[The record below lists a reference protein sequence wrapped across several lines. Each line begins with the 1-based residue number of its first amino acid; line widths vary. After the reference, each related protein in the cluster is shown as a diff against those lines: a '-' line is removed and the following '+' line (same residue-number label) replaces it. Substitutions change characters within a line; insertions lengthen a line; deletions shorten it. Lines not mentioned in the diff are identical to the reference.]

1 MRVMGIDGC
10 RSGWVATIRPLA
22 GGPAERIVTPDLAAL
37 MRLPE
42 MAAIA
47 IDMPIGLPERIG
59 PDGRGPEKAL
69 RPRLGERQSSVFSVP
84 ARAAVYAQ
92 DYADANRLSLMT
104 SDPPRKVSKQCFFLF
119 PKIREVD
126 GLLRADPVLA
136 ARVHECHPEGAF
148 MAMKGGD
155 PLALPKKVKGQVHR
169 PGMEERLR
177 LLIDKAAFDGMQRAL
192 DEARAAGAAITGGTR
207 QSVGG
212 ADAYYVAPAL
222 VEMKAHEGPLGRFQI
237 LLGGQALGQ
246 GCDFGIGRSE
256 SALDDRGLLGKALDG
271 PAG

>member
-148 MAMKGGD
+148 MAMNGGD
-155 PLALPKKVKGQVHR
+155 PLALSKKVKGQVHR

-177 LLIDKAAFDGMQRAL
+177 LLIDKAAFTPEFLHAIPKGAGWDDCL
-192 DEARAAGAAITGGTR
+192 DSAACAWSAARIVRGVAMSFPSSPTR
-207 QSVGG
+207 DAHGLRMVISV
-212 ADAYYVAPAL
+212 
-222 VEMKAHEGPLGRFQI
+222 
-237 LLGGQALGQ
+237 
-246 GCDFGIGRSE
+246 
-256 SALDDRGLLGKALDG
+256 
-271 PAG
+271 